1 MLNRKYFKIIFDYTF
16 AFILLLITAPVML
29 IVALL
34 IKLEEPKSPIF
45 FKQDRPGKN
54 ARIFTLY
61 KFRTMKVETEKDGE
75 TLSDFQRIT
84 KLGHYL
90 RKMSIDELPQ
100 LINIL
105 KGEMSFIGPRPL
117 LVQYL
122 QYYTPYQMRRHEVK
136 PGITGWA
143 QVNGRNEIDWEKKFN
158 LDIYYIEHIS
168 FILDLKIFY
177 MTIKNVLKSKGVY
190 YSENITMPFF
200 TKIKE

>member
-1 MLNRKYFKIIFDYTF
+1 
-16 AFILLLITAPVML
+16 ML